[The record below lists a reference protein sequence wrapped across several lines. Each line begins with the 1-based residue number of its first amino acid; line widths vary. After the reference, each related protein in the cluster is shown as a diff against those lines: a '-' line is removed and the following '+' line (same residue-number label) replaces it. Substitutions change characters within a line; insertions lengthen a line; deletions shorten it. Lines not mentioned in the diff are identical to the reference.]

1 ASVGE
6 GGDVGFVLG
15 VDDAA
20 VDVALAAAQRAVGIV
35 DLGVDSGA
43 AGAVVAIPDNDRAA
57 VREGGDAR
65 LVLAVVIIGIDA
77 EIVRRGASVAVGAG
91 EADDVAAGDVE
102 ALGDHRPAAAVGA
115 HILPGDD
122 EAAIGGAGDPR
133 VDLGRIGAADRRV
146 VYDDIFVAAD
156 RRSRGIEGAGVD
168 VGIELPA
175 HREAA
180 GLVAMEGRDFGV
192 ELVARGRGVD
202 LELGADLGSGI
213 VELLR
218 EQAVA
223 RALAGNRFPDDDIAA
238 AVEGGDR
245 RLALLAD
252 DVRVDGELAAD
263 RVAVDIEM

>member
-1 ASVGE
+1 
-6 GGDVGFVLG
+6 
-15 VDDAA
+15 
-20 VDVALAAAQRAVGIV
+20 
-35 DLGVDSGA
+35 
-43 AGAVVAIPDNDRAA
+43 
-57 VREGGDAR
+57 
-65 LVLAVVIIGIDA
+65 
-77 EIVRRGASVAVGAG
+77 
-91 EADDVAAGDVE
+91 
-102 ALGDHRPAAAVGA
+102 
-115 HILPGDD
+115 
-122 EAAIGGAGDPR
+122 
-133 VDLGRIGAADRRV
+133 RRV

-263 RVAVDIEM
+263 RVAVDIEMLGADAPVADVANALARLGLPDGDVASVGEQRHGGVGP